1 MSHPMIEPVHSLDD
15 PRLAPYRN
23 LKDRELAREGGRFI
37 AEGEFVVRR
46 LLESDYS
53 VESVLLAEQ
62 RAGRILPLVP
72 AGISIYLAPHELI
85 HQIIGYQF
93 HSGIIACG
101 RRKPPAAMERVIPR
115 SGERLTLVVL
125 PETANAENMGALIR
139 ISAAFGADALVLG
152 ERCCDPFWRQS
163 IRVSM
168 GTIFRLP
175 LVQSQDL
182 AGDLARLRG
191 EWGVQLIA
199 SVLDDDAEPLAAVVR
214 PQRLGLLLGNEAQG
228 LAERWIRLCDRSV
241 TIPMQLGT
249 DSLNVAVAAAVF
261 LYHFSRA

>member
-1 MSHPMIEPVHSLDD
+1 
-15 PRLAPYRN
+15 
-23 LKDRELAREGGRFI
+23 
-37 AEGEFVVRR
+37 
-46 LLESDYS
+46 
-53 VESVLLAEQ
+53 
-62 RAGRILPLVP
+62 
-72 AGISIYLAPHELI
+72 
-85 HQIIGYQF
+85 
-93 HSGIIACG
+93 
-101 RRKPPAAMERVIPR
+101 
-115 SGERLTLVVL
+115 
-125 PETANAENMGALIR
+125 MGALIR